1 MNVHSPETLQQ
12 DTEQLHNELALMLV
26 PFLQTL
32 VTSGRKDIDLDSNN
46 MLIREI
52 HAFFIAKKV
61 KFEVFQDLI
70 TKAGYDER
78 ANNQGFA
85 DMLIKSG
92 FLHWGSRFPFM
103 IKKFLQISMEEQIP
117 GIPYITKPFYRGIYN
132 LLRS

>member
-1 MNVHSPETLQQ
+1 MSVHIPETLQQ

-32 VTSGRKDIDLDSNN
+32 VTSGREDIDLNPDNK
-46 MLIREI
+46 IIQEI
-52 HAFFIAKKV
+52 HAFFRTKGV
-61 KFEVFQDLI
+61 DFETFQDLT
-70 TKAGYDER
+70 TKSGYDDN
-78 ANNQGFA
+78 AYDQDFV
-85 DMLIKSG
+85 DIFLKSG

-103 IKKFLQISMEEQIP
+103 IKEYLQISMDEQIP